1 MSSLLR
7 SEETGIRQKRRDIW
21 WRLGIAAIVLVF
33 VLFLVLPPV
42 VPPTGPANCPVDDQ
56 FVAQLVILLDPSD
69 TLNPVQRRA
78 TLPRLLQILGA
89 APEGAEIRVYTVG
102 DAGRG
107 NTRPTFRICALLHPD
122 SISSIG
128 SLARDREIAADQY
141 SSKFLRPLEEQL
153 GALTNVA
160 ADTAS
165 PIIEAIQAAA
175 VDAFEAGAPPIPRH
189 LVIVSDMVQHSTNL
203 SFYTTTPDF
212 GTLARDPDYRTLRT
226 DLDQVAVTVL
236 QLQRRGRSG
245 AVQIGPLTRFWEDLL
260 LDQSVGSLTW
270 IEVEG

>member
-1 MSSLLR
+1 M
-7 SEETGIRQKRRDIW
+7 
-21 WRLGIAAIVLVF
+21 LVF
-33 VLFLVLPPV
+33 LLFLVLPGDPRI
-42 VPPTGPANCPVDDQ
+42 TDAANCPVDDQ
-56 FVAQLVILLDPSD
+56 FAAQFVVLLDPSD

-78 TLPRLLQILGA
+78 TLPRLRQILGT

-107 NTRPTFRICALLHPD
+107 TAHPTFRICALLHPD
-122 SISSIG
+122 SISSIE
-128 SLARDREIAADQY
+128 SLARNREIAADEY
-141 SSKFLRPLEEQL
+141 SSKFVRPLEEQL
-153 GALTNVA
+153 GALINVA

-165 PIIEAIQAAA
+165 PIIEAIQVAA
-175 VDAFEAGAPPIPRH
+175 VDAFEPGTPRIPRH
-189 LVIVSDMVQHSTNL
+189 VVIVSDMVQHSTNL

-212 GTLARDPDYRTLRT
+212 GVLVRDSDYRTIRT

-260 LDQSVGSLTW
+260 LDQNVGSLTW